1 MPRGQCCLLWCV
13 AVSTVARVD
22 YVGSTHKL
30 KVGIIRLHASVFI
43 TRLNVIWISNK
54 HTNTHPFNGPFPGL
68 PRCAGTR
75 KVPGL
80 MPFLP
85 PNQQRQSTK
94 YQTNVHS
101 NLAAS
106 RQLCSSNS
114 IGSLSIILT
123 VIDQKS
129 LKIWKSWHFPP
140 SHHPTVKAT
149 LSNIT
154 FLMIFVLSLLCC

>member
-1 MPRGQCCLLWCV
+1 MSSEYQ
-13 AVSTVARVD
+13 
-22 YVGSTHKL
+22 
-30 KVGIIRLHASVFI
+30 
-43 TRLNVIWISNK
+43 
-54 HTNTHPFNGPFPGL
+54 TNTQTHTHLTALFQDYPGE
-68 PRCAGTR
+68 P
-75 KVPGL
+75 VPGL

-129 LKIWKSWHFPP
+129 LKTLKS
-140 SHHPTVKAT
+140 
-149 LSNIT
+149 
-154 FLMIFVLSLLCC
+154 